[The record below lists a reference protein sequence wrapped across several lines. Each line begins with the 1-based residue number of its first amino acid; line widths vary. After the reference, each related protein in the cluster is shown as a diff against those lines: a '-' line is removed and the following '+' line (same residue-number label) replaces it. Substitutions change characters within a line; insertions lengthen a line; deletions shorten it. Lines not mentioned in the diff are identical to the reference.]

1 MAVGRW
7 PFALSRY
14 LSLLF
19 LLSTIISSLHVYRV
33 SNPTAAFLV
42 AFNGD
47 RYYVPDRNHCS
58 SRHYS
63 AGPSIPPCW
72 KARAGLKLV
81 RLSLC
86 AGYLVLLSGDVSLN
100 PGPVNGLNDVVKLRG
115 LKFIH
120 QNVQSLG
127 DKIDQLRLLLQELHS
142 GIQIITLSETWI
154 KPDRNDS
161 EYELPGYRLFRKDRN
176 GNHGGVAV
184 FVHDALVVTRRDDL
198 ALDTVEGMWLEIA
211 VPKSRSFLVGNFY
224 KPDRTSSC
232 YDKDFMVKLNGIL
245 DTTSAEGKEM
255 LLFGD
260 FNCCFMSSHR
270 NDSDC

>member
-7 PFALSRY
+7 SFALSRY
-14 LSLLF
+14 LSILF
-19 LLSTIISSLHVYRV
+19 LLSTIISSLRVCRV
-33 SNPTAAFLV
+33 SNPAAALLV

-47 RYYVPDRNHCS
+47 RLNVPSRNHCS

-63 AGPSIPPCW
+63 TSPSSPPFW

-81 RLSLC
+81 KLSLC

-100 PGPVNGLNDVVKLRG
+100 PGPVNGLDDVVKLRG

-120 QNVQSLG
+120 QNIQSLG
-127 DKIDQLRLLLQELHS
+127 DKMDQLRLLLQEHHS

-154 KPDRNDS
+154 KADMIDS
-161 EYELPGYRLFRKDRN
+161 EYEIPGYRLFRKDRE

-184 FVHDALVVTRRDDL
+184 FVHDELVATRRDDL
-198 ALDTVEGMWLEIA
+198 ELDAVEGMWLEIA

-224 KPDRTSSC
+224 RPDRTSRY
-232 YDKDFMVKLNGIL
+232 YDKDFMFKLNCIL
-245 DTTSAEGKEM
+245 DTASAEGK
-255 LLFGD
+255 
-260 FNCCFMSSHR
+260 
-270 NDSDC
+270 

>member
-19 LLSTIISSLHVYRV
+19 LLSTIISSLHIYRV
-33 SNPTAAFLV
+33 SNPSAAFLV
-42 AFNGD
+42 AFNGN

-63 AGPSIPPCW
+63 ASPSIPPCW

-161 EYELPGYRLFRKDRN
+161 EYELLGYRLFERTER
-176 GNHGGVAV
+176 AIM
-184 FVHDALVVTRRDDL
+184 
-198 ALDTVEGMWLEIA
+198 VEL
-211 VPKSRSFLVGNFY
+211 RCLF
-224 KPDRTSSC
+224 
-232 YDKDFMVKLNGIL
+232 
-245 DTTSAEGKEM
+245 TTP
-255 LLFGD
+255 
-260 FNCCFMSSHR
+260 
-270 NDSDC
+270 

>member
-7 PFALSRY
+7 PFVLSRY
-14 LSLLF
+14 LSFLF

-63 AGPSIPPCW
+63 ASPSIPPCW

-154 KPDRNDS
+154 KPDRNDRVNMNYRVIGFF
-161 EYELPGYRLFRKDRN
+161 ERTERAIMVELQCLF
-176 GNHGGVAV
+176 
-184 FVHDALVVTRRDDL
+184 
-198 ALDTVEGMWLEIA
+198 
-211 VPKSRSFLVGNFY
+211 
-224 KPDRTSSC
+224 
-232 YDKDFMVKLNGIL
+232 
-245 DTTSAEGKEM
+245 TTP
-255 LLFGD
+255 
-260 FNCCFMSSHR
+260 
-270 NDSDC
+270 